1 MKVFIGSDH
10 GGLDIKNKI
19 ISLLN
24 EQDIT
29 TIDVGPQSTESV
41 DYPDFVDGVCTAVTS
56 GEAKYGVLVCTT
68 GIGMSIAAN
77 RYFGIRAALCTNA
90 KLAVLA
96 RTHNNANVLVV
107 PGELERPVLAEI
119 IEAWNVNCFE
129 TGSRHERRIHKI
141 DQLAE
146 RARAY
151 DPIALKNTDSEIYE
165 VVKKEA
171 KRQRENIEL
180 IASEN
185 YASRAIQEASGSVL
199 TNKYAEGYPGKRWYH
214 GCEFVDQAEQLAI
227 DRAKELFGAEHV
239 NVQPHSG
246 STANQ
251 AVYFAALEPGDT
263 ILAMDLAHGGHLTHG
278 MKLNFSGRFF
288 NAVHY
293 GVDKTTEQL
302 DYDAIAALAEEH
314 QPKMLVCGASAYSRI
329 IDFKRLR
336 EIAGS
341 VGALLF
347 ADIAHIAG
355 LVAAGCHP
363 SPFPHCDFVTTTT
376 HKTLRGPRGGM
387 IMCKER
393 FGKDIDKQ
401 VFPGVQ
407 GGPLMHT
414 IAAKAVCYFEALQP
428 DFKDY
433 CEQVVKNA
441 RVLAAGVEQ
450 QGLRICSGGTDNHV
464 MLVDLTPLGVTGK
477 EAAEALDHAGITV
490 NKNAIPFDE
499 KSPFVT
505 SGIRLGTPAMTTRGL
520 KEPQM
525 EQIANWIGQILKAPA
540 DEKLQKKVRQE
551 VIGLTRHYP
560 VP

>member
-1 MKVFIGSDH
+1 M
-10 GGLDIKNKI
+10 
-19 ISLLN
+19 
-24 EQDIT
+24 
-29 TIDVGPQSTESV
+29 
-41 DYPDFVDGVCTAVTS
+41 
-56 GEAKYGVLVCTT
+56 
-68 GIGMSIAAN
+68 
-77 RYFGIRAALCTNA
+77 
-90 KLAVLA
+90 A
-96 RTHNNANVLVV
+96 RSHNNANVLVL
-107 PGELERPVLAEI
+107 PGEMAPPMLAEI
-119 IEAWNVNCFE
+119 LSAWMSHSFE
-129 TGSRHERRIHKI
+129 GTGSRHARRLQKI
-141 DQLAE
+141 DGLAE
-146 RARAY
+146 KAF
-151 DPIALKNTDSEIYE
+151 DPIALRETDPEMYQ

-171 KRQRENIEL
+171 RRQLENIEL

-185 YASRAIQEASGSVL
+185 YTSRAVQECSGSVL
-199 TNKYAEGYPGKRWYH
+199 TNKYAEGYPGKRWYN
-214 GCEFVDQAEQLAI
+214 GCEYVDQAEQLAI
-227 DRAKELFGAEHV
+227 DRAKQLFGAEHV

-251 AVYFAALEPGDT
+251 AVYFSVLEPGDT

-293 GVDKTTEQL
+293 GVSKETELL
-302 DYDAIAALAEEH
+302 DYDEIAELAKTH

-336 EIAGS
+336 EIADS

-387 IMCKER
+387 IMCKSEYA
-393 FGKDIDKQ
+393 KEIDKQ

-414 IAAKAVCYFEALQP
+414 IAGKAVCYYEALQP
-428 DFKDY
+428 SFKEY
-433 CEQVVKNA
+433 CEQVVRNA
-441 RVLAAGVEQ
+441 RTLASGLAEE
-450 QGLRICSGGTDNHV
+450 GLRICSGGTDNHV

-477 EAAEALDHAGITV
+477 DAATALDRAGITV
-490 NKNAIPFDE
+490 NKNGIPFDKE
-499 KSPFVT
+499 SPFVT
-505 SGIRLGTPAMTTRGL
+505 SGIRLGSPAMTTRGM

-525 EQIANWIGQILKAPA
+525 EQIAKWIGQILRSPE
-540 DEKLQKKVRQE
+540 DLELQKAIRQD
-551 VIGLTRHYP
+551 VIQLTRNYP

>member
-1 MKVFIGSDH
+1 MKVILGSDH
-10 GGLDIKNKI
+10 GGFDVKHQIVQ
-19 ISLLN
+19 LLE
-24 EQDIT
+24 EQGHHT
-29 TIDVGPQSTESV
+29 QDVGADGSVSV
-41 DYPDFVDGVCTAVTS
+41 DYPDYVDAVCSSVSTDDVDF
-56 GEAKYGVLVCTT
+56 GVLVCTT

-77 RYFGIRAALCTNA
+77 RYPGIRAALCTSA
-90 KLAVLA
+90 HLASLA
-96 RTHNNANVLVV
+96 RSHNNANVLVLS
-107 PGELERPVLAEI
+107 GETAPPVLAEI
-119 IEAWNVNCFE
+119 LAAWMSHSFE
-129 TGSRHERRIHKI
+129 GPGSRHERRLHKI
-141 DQLAE
+141 DGLTEKAF
-146 RARAY
+146 
-151 DPIALKNTDSEIYE
+151 DPIALRESDPDMYQI
-165 VVKKEA
+165 VKKEA
-171 KRQRENIEL
+171 RRQLENIEL

-185 YASRAIQEASGSVL
+185 YTSRAVQECSGSVL
-199 TNKYAEGYPGKRWYH
+199 TNKYAEGYPGKRWYN

-227 DRAKELFGAEHV
+227 DRAKEIFGAEHV

-251 AVYFAALEPGDT
+251 AVYFSVLEPGDT
-263 ILAMDLAHGGHLTHG
+263 LLAMDLAHGGHLTHG

-293 GVDKTTEQL
+293 GVSEQTELL
-302 DYDAIAALAEEH
+302 DYDAIAELAKEH

-336 EIAGS
+336 EIADS
-341 VGALLF
+341 VGAMLF

-387 IMCKER
+387 IMCKEAYA
-393 FGKDIDKQ
+393 KEIDKQ

-414 IAAKAVCYFEALQP
+414 IAAKAVCYHEALQP
-428 DFKDY
+428 EFKEY
-433 CEQVVKNA
+433 CEQVVRNA
-441 RVLAAGVEQ
+441 RTLASGLTEA
-450 QGLRICSGGTDNHV
+450 GLRICSGGTDNHV
-464 MLVDLTPLGVTGK
+464 MLVDLSPLGVTGK
-477 EAAEALDHAGITV
+477 DAATLLDHAGITV
-490 NKNAIPFDE
+490 NKNGIPFDK

-505 SGIRLGTPAMTTRGL
+505 SGIRLGTPAMTTRGM

-525 EQIANWIGQILKAPA
+525 EQIAKWIAQILTSPE
-540 DEKLQKKVRQE
+540 DEALQKKIRQD
-551 VIGLTRHYP
+551 VISLTQNYP

>member
-1 MKVFIGSDH
+1 MNVILGSDH
-10 GGLDIKNKI
+10 GGYEVKELCIK
-19 ISLLN
+19 LLN
-24 EQDIT
+24 EMGIETQDA
-29 TIDVGPQSTESV
+29 GPTKPESV
-41 DYPDFVDGVCTAVTS
+41 DYPDFVDGVCSAVTRQD
-56 GEAKYGVLVCTT
+56 ARYGILICTT

-77 RYFGIRAALCTNA
+77 RYPNIRAALCANA
-90 KLAVLA
+90 KLATLA
-96 RTHNNANVLVV
+96 RTHNNANVLVL
-107 PGELERPVLAEI
+107 PGELDRPELAGI
-119 IEAWNVNCFE
+119 LEAWNDYAFE
-129 TGSRHERRIHKI
+129 EGSRHERRIKKI
-141 DQLAE
+141 DGLVEKAF
-146 RARAY
+146 
-151 DPIALKNTDSEIYE
+151 DPIALKQTDPDVYKI
-165 VVKKEA
+165 VKDEA
-171 KRQRENIEL
+171 RRQRQNIEL

-185 YASRAIQEASGSVL
+185 YASRAVQECSGSVL

-214 GCEFVDQAEQLAI
+214 GCEFVDKVEQLAI
-227 DRAKELFGAEHV
+227 DRAKEIFGAEHA

-293 GVDKTTEQL
+293 GVDPETEKL
-302 DYDAIAALAEEH
+302 DYDNIAALAKEH
-314 QPKMLVCGASAYSRI
+314 QPRMIVCGASAYSRI

-336 EIAGS
+336 EVADE

-387 IMCKER
+387 ILCKEKYA
-393 FGKDIDKQ
+393 KDIDKQ

-414 IAAKAVCYFEALQP
+414 IAAKAVCYHEALQP
-428 DFKDY
+428 SFKVY
-433 CEQVVKNA
+433 AEQVVRNA
-441 RVLAAGVEQ
+441 QTLASSLEA

-464 MLVDLTPLGVTGK
+464 MLVDLTPLGITGK
-477 EAAEALDHAGITV
+477 DAAHALDQASITV
-490 NKNAIPFDE
+490 NKNGIPFDKE
-499 KSPFVT
+499 SPFVT
-505 SGIRLGTPAMTTRGL
+505 SGIRLGTAAMTTRGM
-520 KEPQM
+520 KEKDM
-525 EQIANWIGQILKAPA
+525 EQIADWIGQILKAPK
-540 DEKLQKKVRQE
+540 DEALQAKIRE
-551 VIGLTRHYP
+551 DVINLTANYP

>member
-1 MKVFIGSDH
+1 MKVILGSDH
-10 GGLDIKNKI
+10 GGFDVKDQI
-19 ISLLN
+19 INLLN
-24 EQDIT
+24 EEDVDT
-29 TIDVGPQSTESV
+29 VDVGADDSTSV
-41 DYPDFVDGVCTAVTS
+41 DYPDYVDGVCRSVTD
-56 GEAKYGVLVCTT
+56 GDADFGVLVCTT

-77 RYFGIRAALCTNA
+77 RYPGIRAALCTNPH
-90 KLAVLA
+90 LASLA
-96 RTHNNANVLVV
+96 RSHNNANVLVLS
-107 PGELERPVLAEI
+107 GETEPLVLASI
-119 IEAWNVNCFE
+119 LEAWMSHSFE
-129 TGSRHERRIHKI
+129 GTGSRHERRIHKI
-141 DQLAE
+141 DELAE
-146 RARAY
+146 KAF
-151 DPIALKNTDSEIYE
+151 DPIALRDADPEIYA
-165 VVKKEA
+165 VVKKEG
-171 KRQRENIEL
+171 KRQLENIEL

-185 YASRAIQEASGSVL
+185 YTSRAIRECNGSLL
-199 TNKYAEGYPGKRWYH
+199 TNKYAEGYPGKRWYN
-214 GCEFVDQAEQLAI
+214 GCEYVDQAEQLAI

-263 ILAMDLAHGGHLTHG
+263 ILAMDLSHGGHLTHG

-293 GVDKTTEQL
+293 GVDKETELL
-302 DYDAIAALAEEH
+302 DYDVIEKLAKEH

-336 EIAGS
+336 VIADG

-347 ADIAHIAG
+347 ADMAHIAG

-363 SPFPHCDFVTTTT
+363 SPVPHCDFVTTTT

-387 IMCKER
+387 ILCKE
-393 FGKDIDKQ
+393 KYAKAIDKQ

-414 IAAKAVCYFEALQP
+414 IAAKAVCYYEALQP
-428 DFKDY
+428 EFKEY
-433 CEQVVKNA
+433 SEQVVRNA
-441 RVLAAGVEQ
+441 HILASGLAE

-464 MLVDLTPLGVTGK
+464 MLVDLSPLGVTGK
-477 EAAEALDHAGITV
+477 VAATALDKAGITV
-490 NKNAIPFDE
+490 NKNGIPFDKE
-499 KSPFVT
+499 SPFVT
-505 SGIRLGTPAMTTRGL
+505 SGIRLGTPAMTTRGM

-525 EQIANWIGQILKAPA
+525 EQIAKWMGQILKAPE
-540 DEKLQKKVRQE
+540 DTNLLKKIRSE
-551 VIGLTRHYP
+551 VVELTKYYP

>member
-1 MKVFIGSDH
+1 MKIILGSDH
-10 GGLDIKNKI
+10 GGFDIKDQI
-19 ISLLN
+19 IHLLN
-24 EQDIT
+24 EQGHVTLDMGADGT
-29 TIDVGPQSTESV
+29 GSV
-41 DYPDFVDGVCTAVTS
+41 DYPDYVDGVCKSVLANDADF
-56 GEAKYGVLVCTT
+56 GILVCTT

-77 RYFGIRAALCTNA
+77 RYPGIRAALCTSA
-90 KLAVLA
+90 HLASLA
-96 RTHNNANVLVV
+96 RSHNNANVLVL
-107 PGELERPVLAEI
+107 PGEMEAPVLAAI
-119 IEAWNVNCFE
+119 LEAWLAHDFDGV
-129 TGSRHERRIHKI
+129 GGRHERRLNKI
-141 DQLAE
+141 DDLVEKAF
-146 RARAY
+146 
-151 DPIALKNTDSEIYE
+151 DPIALKHTDPEIYKI
-165 VVKKEA
+165 VKKEG
-171 KRQRENIEL
+171 KRQLENIEL

-185 YASRAIQEASGSVL
+185 YTSRAVQECNGSVL

-227 DRAKELFGAEHV
+227 DRAIALFGAEHV

-251 AVYFAALEPGDT
+251 AVYFAALELGDT
-263 ILAMDLAHGGHLTHG
+263 ILAMDLSHGGHLTHG

-293 GVDKTTEQL
+293 GVDQETELL
-302 DYDAIAALAEEH
+302 DYDVIADLTKKH
-314 QPKMLVCGASAYSRI
+314 QPRMLVCGASAYSRI

-336 EIAGS
+336 EIADS

-363 SPFPHCDFVTTTT
+363 SPIPHCDFVTTTT

-387 IMCKER
+387 IMCKEQYA
-393 FGKDIDKQ
+393 KDIDKQ

-414 IAAKAVCYFEALQP
+414 IAGKAVCYHEALQP
-428 DFKDY
+428 EFKTY
-433 CEQVVKNA
+433 CEQVVRNA
-441 RVLAAGVEQ
+441 RTLASGMVD

-464 MLVDLTPLGVTGK
+464 MLVDLSPVGVTGK
-477 EAAEALDHAGITV
+477 DAAAALDQAGITV
-490 NKNAIPFDE
+490 NKNAIPFDKE
-499 KSPFVT
+499 SPFVT
-505 SGIRLGTPAMTTRGL
+505 SGIRLGTPAMTTRGM

-525 EQIANWIGQILKAPA
+525 EQIAKWMGQILKAPQ
-540 DEKLQKKVRQE
+540 DLDLQKKLRQE
-551 VIGLTRHYP
+551 VIALTKHYP

>member
-1 MKVFIGSDH
+1 MKVILGSDH
-10 GGLDIKNKI
+10 GGFDVKNQI
-19 ISLLN
+19 EQLLN
-24 EQDIT
+24 EQQIT
-29 TIDVGPQSTESV
+29 TQDVGADGSVSV
-41 DYPDFVDGVCTAVTS
+41 DYPDYVDAVCSSVTAGDS
-56 GEAKYGVLVCTT
+56 DFGVLVCTT

-77 RYFGIRAALCTNA
+77 RYPGIRAALCGNA
-90 KLAVLA
+90 QLATMA
-96 RTHNNANVLVV
+96 RSHNNANVLVL
-107 PGELERPVLAEI
+107 PGEMEPPVLAAI
-119 IEAWNVNCFE
+119 LEAWLKHDFE
-129 TGSRHERRIHKI
+129 GAGSRHERRIHKI
-141 DQLAE
+141 DDLAE
-146 RARAY
+146 KAF
-151 DPIALKNTDSEIYE
+151 DPIALKETDPEIYQ

-171 KRQRENIEL
+171 KRQLENIEL

-185 YASRAIQEASGSVL
+185 YTSRAVQECSGSVL

-227 DRAKELFGAEHV
+227 DRAKEIFGAEHA

-263 ILAMDLAHGGHLTHG
+263 ILAMDLSHGGHLTHG

-293 GVDKTTEQL
+293 GVSKESERL
-302 DYDAIAALAEEH
+302 DYDVIAELAKEH

-336 EIAGS
+336 EIADS

-387 IMCKER
+387 IMCKEQ
-393 FGKDIDKQ
+393 FAKDIDKQ

-414 IAAKAVCYFEALQP
+414 IAAKAVCYYEALQP
-428 DFKDY
+428 AFKEY
-433 CEQVVKNA
+433 CEQVVCNA
-441 RVLAAGVEQ
+441 RTLADGLVEE
-450 QGLRICSGGTDNHV
+450 GLRICSGGTDNHV
-464 MLVDLTPLGVTGK
+464 MLVDLSPLGVTGK
-477 EAAEALDHAGITV
+477 DAASALDRAGITV
-490 NKNAIPFDE
+490 NKNGIPFDKE
-499 KSPFVT
+499 SPFVT
-505 SGIRLGTPAMTTRGL
+505 SGIRLGTPAMTTRGM

-525 EQIANWIGQILKAPA
+525 EQIAKWIGQILKAPA
-540 DEKLQKKVRQE
+540 DEELQKKIREDV
-551 VIGLTRHYP
+551 VALTQNYP

>member
-1 MKVFIGSDH
+1 MKVALGSDH
-10 GGLDIKNKI
+10 GGLEVRKQI
-19 ISLLN
+19 IQLLT
-24 EQDIT
+24 ESGIECD
-29 TIDVGPQSTESV
+29 DSGPADKSSV
-41 DYPDFVDGVCTAVTS
+41 DYPDYVESVCESVLQGGVDF
-56 GEAKYGVLVCTT
+56 GVLVCTT

-77 RYFGIRAALCTNA
+77 RFSGIRAALCTNA
-90 KLAVLA
+90 RLATLA
-96 RTHNNANVLVV
+96 RTHNNANVLVL
-107 PGELERPVLAEI
+107 PGELEPPVLGAI
-119 IEAWNVNCFE
+119 VDAWLKSDFE
-129 TGSRHERRIHKI
+129 PGTRHERRNKKI
-141 DQLAE
+141 DHLAVQIP
-146 RARAY
+146 Y
-151 DPIALKNTDSEIYE
+151 GSNLMDTDPELCGVIKR
-165 VVKKEA
+165 EA
-171 KRQRENIEL
+171 VRQRENIEL

-185 YASRAIQEASGSVL
+185 YTSRAVQACSGSVL

-227 DRAKELFGAEHV
+227 DRAKELFGAEHA

-251 AVYFAALEPGDT
+251 AVYFSVLEPGDT
-263 ILAMDLAHGGHLTHG
+263 LLAMDLAHGGHLTHG

-293 GVDKTTEQL
+293 GVDQESECL
-302 DYDAIAALAEEH
+302 NYDEIARLAEEH
-314 QPKMLVCGASAYSRI
+314 RPRMLVCGASAYSRI
-329 IDFKRLR
+329 IDFNRLR
-336 EIAGS
+336 EIADA

-363 SPFPHCDFVTTTT
+363 SPFPACDFVTTTT

-387 IMCKER
+387 VMCKEK
-393 FGKDIDKQ
+393 FAKEIDKQ

-414 IAAKAVCYFEALQP
+414 IAGKAVCYHEALQP
-428 DFKDY
+428 SFKDY

-441 RVLAAGVEQ
+441 QVLAGELRD

-464 MLVDLTPLGVTGK
+464 MLVDLTSVDVTGK
-477 EAAEALDHAGITV
+477 DAASALDAAGITV

-505 SGIRLGTPAMTTRGL
+505 SGIRLGTPAMTTRGM
-520 KEPQM
+520 KEAEM
-525 EQIANWIGQILKAPA
+525 KQIAEWIAAVVKDYENADLLK
-540 DEKLQKKVRQE
+540 K
-551 VIGLTRHYP
+551 TRSQVVEFTRPFP

>member
-1 MKVFIGSDH
+1 MNVILGSDH
-10 GGLDIKNKI
+10 GGFEVKDQI
-19 ISLLN
+19 IHLLN
-24 EQDIT
+24 EQQVQTQDCGA
-29 TIDVGPQSTESV
+29 DGSGSV
-41 DYPDFVDGVCTAVTS
+41 DYPDYVDAVCQAVLS
-56 GEAKYGVLVCTT
+56 GDADFGVLVCTT

-77 RYFGIRAALCTNA
+77 RYPGIRAALCTNPH
-90 KLAVLA
+90 LATMA
-96 RTHNNANVLVV
+96 RSHNKANVLVL
-107 PGELERPVLAEI
+107 PGEMAPPVLASI
-119 IEAWNVNCFE
+119 LEAWMTHSFE
-129 TGSRHERRIHKI
+129 GSGSRHERRIQKI
-141 DQLAE
+141 DALAE
-146 RARAY
+146 KAF
-151 DPIALKNTDSEIYE
+151 DPIALKHTDPEIYQ
-165 VVKKEA
+165 VVKKEGR
-171 KRQRENIEL
+171 RQLENIEL

-185 YASRAIQEASGSVL
+185 YTSRAVQECSGSVL

-227 DRAKELFGAEHV
+227 DRAKALFGAEHV

-251 AVYFAALEPGDT
+251 AVYFAALEPGAT

-293 GVDKTTEQL
+293 GVDRETERL
-302 DYDAIAALAEEH
+302 DYEVIAELAKQH
-314 QPKMLVCGASAYSRI
+314 QPQMLVCGASAYSRI

-336 EIAGS
+336 EIADS

-387 IMCKER
+387 IMCREKYA
-393 FGKDIDKQ
+393 KDIDKQ

-414 IAAKAVCYFEALQP
+414 IAAKAVCYHEALQP
-428 DFKDY
+428 EFKAY
-433 CEQVVKNA
+433 SEQVVRNA
-441 RVLAAGVEQ
+441 GTLAAGMVAE
-450 QGLRICSGGTDNHV
+450 GLRICSGGTDNHV
-464 MLVDLTPLGVTGK
+464 MLVDLTAIGVSGK
-477 EAAEALDHAGITV
+477 DAAEALDHAGITV
-490 NKNAIPFDE
+490 NKNAIPFDQA
-499 KSPFVT
+499 SPFVT
-505 SGIRLGTPAMTTRGL
+505 SGIRLGTPAMTTRGM

-525 EQIANWIGQILKAPA
+525 EQIAKWIGKILRSPK
-540 DEKLQKKVRQE
+540 DEALQKAVRQE
-551 VIGLTRHYP
+551 VIALTKHYP

>member
-1 MKVFIGSDH
+1 MKVYLGSDH
-10 GGLDIKNKI
+10 GGLDTKNQI

-24 EQDIT
+24 EQDIST
-29 TIDVGPQSTESV
+29 VDIGPAGSESV
-41 DYPDFVDGVCTAVTS
+41 DYPDYVEGVCTAVTS
-56 GEAKYGVLVCTT
+56 GEADYGILVCTT

-77 RYFGIRAALCTNA
+77 RYPGIRAALCTNA

-96 RTHNNANVLVV
+96 RTHNNANVLVL
-107 PGELERPVLAEI
+107 PGELEPPVLADI
-119 IEAWNVNCFE
+119 IEAWNVNSFE
-129 TGSRHERRIHKI
+129 TGTRHERRIRKI

-146 RARAY
+146 KAY
-151 DPIALKNTDSEIYE
+151 DPLAVKHTDPGIYE
-165 VVKKEA
+165 VIKKEA
-171 KRQRENIEL
+171 RRQRENIEL

-185 YASRAIQEASGSVL
+185 YASRAIQECSGSVL

-251 AVYFAALEPGDT
+251 AVYFAALEVGDT

-293 GVDKTTEQL
+293 GVDATTEQL
-302 DYDAIAALAEEH
+302 DYEAIAALAEEH

-336 EIAGS
+336 EIADS

-393 FGKDIDKQ
+393 FAKDIDKQ

-414 IAAKAVCYFEALQP
+414 IAAKAVCYYEALQP
-428 DFKDY
+428 SFKDY

-441 RVLAAGVEQ
+441 RVLAAGMEE

-464 MLVDLTPLGVTGK
+464 MLVDLTPLGISGK
-477 EAAEALDHAGITV
+477 DAAEALDHAGITV
-490 NKNAIPFDE
+490 NKNAIPFDT

-505 SGIRLGTPAMTTRGL
+505 SGIRLGTPAMTTRGM

-525 EQIANWIGQILKAPA
+525 EQIATWMGQILKAPA
-540 DEKLQKKVRQE
+540 DQDLQKKIRQD
-551 VIGLTRHYP
+551 VIKLTADYP

>member
-1 MKVFIGSDH
+1 MNVYLGSDH
-10 GGLDIKNKI
+10 GGLDIKNQI

-24 EQDIT
+24 EQEIST
-29 TIDVGPQSTESV
+29 VDVGPAGSESV
-41 DYPDFVDGVCTAVTS
+41 DYPDYVDDVCTAVTS
-56 GEAKYGVLVCTT
+56 GEADYGILVCTT

-77 RYFGIRAALCTNA
+77 RYPGIRAALCTNA
-90 KLAVLA
+90 KLAVLS
-96 RTHNNANVLVV
+96 RTHNNANVLVL
-107 PGELERPVLAEI
+107 PGELESPVLFEI
-119 IEAWNVNCFE
+119 MEAWNANSFE
-129 TGSRHERRIHKI
+129 TGTRHERRIHKI
-141 DQLAE
+141 DLLAE
-146 RARAY
+146 KAF
-151 DPIALKNTDSEIYE
+151 DPLAIKNTDSEIYD
-165 VVKKEA
+165 VIKKEA
-171 KRQRENIEL
+171 RRQRENIEL

-185 YASRAIQEASGSVL
+185 YASRAIQECSGSVL

-251 AVYFAALEPGDT
+251 AVYFAALEVGDT

-293 GVDKTTEQL
+293 GVDATTEQL
-302 DYDAIAALAEEH
+302 DYEAIAALAEEH

-329 IDFKRLR
+329 IDFKRLS
-336 EIAGS
+336 EIADS

-393 FGKDIDKQ
+393 FAKDIDKQ

-414 IAAKAVCYFEALQP
+414 IAAKAICYSEALQP
-428 DFKDY
+428 SFKEY

-441 RVLAAGVEQ
+441 RVLAAGMEE

-464 MLVDLTPLGVTGK
+464 MLVDLTPLGITGK
-477 EAAEALDHAGITV
+477 VAAEALDQAGITV
-490 NKNAIPFDE
+490 NKNAIPFDTT
-499 KSPFVT
+499 SPFVT
-505 SGIRLGTPAMTTRGL
+505 SGIRLGTPAMTTRGM
-520 KEPQM
+520 KELQM
-525 EQIANWIGQILKAPA
+525 AQIAAWMGQILKAPA
-540 DEKLQKKVRQE
+540 DEDLQKQIRQE
-551 VIGLTRHYP
+551 VIELTADYP

>member
-1 MKVFIGSDH
+1 MKVYLGSDH
-10 GGLDIKNKI
+10 GGLDIKNQI
-19 ISLLN
+19 ISLVN
-24 EQDIT
+24 EQDIDT
-29 TIDVGPQSTESV
+29 VDTGPENAESV
-41 DYPDFVDGVCTAVTS
+41 DYPDFVDGVCSAVTS
-56 GEAKYGVLVCTT
+56 GEADYGVLVCTT

-77 RYFGIRAALCTNA
+77 RYPGIRAALCTNA

-96 RTHNNANVLVV
+96 RTHNNANVLVL

-119 IEAWNVNCFE
+119 IEAWNANTFE
-129 TGSRHERRIHKI
+129 SGTRHERRIQKI
-141 DQLAE
+141 DRLAE
-146 RARAY
+146 KAFDPLAVKSTDPAIY
-151 DPIALKNTDSEIYE
+151 DII
-165 VVKKEA
+165 KKEA
-171 KRQRENIEL
+171 RRQRENIEL

-185 YASRAIQEASGSVL
+185 YASRAIQQCNGSVL

-214 GCEFVDQAEQLAI
+214 GCEFVDQAEQAAI

-251 AVYFAALEPGDT
+251 AVYFAALEVDDT
-263 ILAMDLAHGGHLTHG
+263 ILAMDLSHGGHLTHG

-293 GVDKTTEQL
+293 GVDATTEQL
-302 DYDAIAALAEEH
+302 DYEAIAALAEEH

-336 EIAGS
+336 EIADS
-341 VGALLF
+341 VGAYLF

-363 SPFPHCDFVTTTT
+363 SPFPHCDFVTSTT

-393 FGKDIDKQ
+393 FAKDIDKQ

-414 IAAKAVCYFEALQP
+414 IAAKAVCYHEALQP
-428 DFKDY
+428 EFKDY

-441 RVLAAGVEQ
+441 RVLAAGMEE

-464 MLVDLTPLGVTGK
+464 MLVDLTPAGITGK
-477 EAAEALDHAGITV
+477 DAAEVLDHAGITV
-490 NKNAIPFDE
+490 NKNAIPFDT

-505 SGIRLGTPAMTTRGL
+505 SGIRLGTPAMTTRGM

-525 EQIANWIGQILKAPA
+525 EQIAAWMGQILKAPA
-540 DEKLQKKVRQE
+540 DEDLQKKIRRE
-551 VIGLTRHYP
+551 VIALTAGYP

>member
-1 MKVFIGSDH
+1 MKVILGSDH
-10 GGLDIKNKI
+10 GGYEVKQLSIR
-19 ISLLN
+19 LLQ
-24 EQDIT
+24 EMGIETVDA
-29 TIDVGPQSTESV
+29 GPVQPESV
-41 DYPDFVDGVCTAVTS
+41 DYPDFVDAVCGAVTR
-56 GEAKYGVLVCTT
+56 GEATYGILICTT

-77 RYFGIRAALCTNA
+77 RYAHIRAALCSNA
-90 KLAVLA
+90 KLATLA
-96 RTHNNANVLVV
+96 RTHNNANVLVM
-107 PGELERPVLAEI
+107 PGELDKPRLAGI
-119 IEAWNVNCFE
+119 LEAWNDYAFE
-129 TGSRHERRIHKI
+129 EGSRHERRLKKI
-141 DQLAE
+141 DILVE
-146 RARAY
+146 KGF
-151 DPIALKNTDSEIYE
+151 DPISLRETDPDIYQIVE
-165 VVKKEA
+165 QEA
-171 KRQRENIEL
+171 GRQRHNVEL

-185 YASRAIQEASGSVL
+185 YASRAIQECNGSVL

-214 GCEFVDQAEQLAI
+214 GCEFVDKAEQLAI
-227 DRAKELFGAEHV
+227 DRAKEIFGAEHA

-251 AVYFAALEPGDT
+251 AVYFASLQPGDT

-293 GVDKTTEQL
+293 GVDPETERL
-302 DYDAIAALAEEH
+302 NYDNIAELAKEH
-314 QPKMLVCGASAYSRI
+314 QPKMIVCGASAYSRI

-336 EIAGS
+336 EIADS
-341 VGALLF
+341 VNALLF

-387 IMCKER
+387 IMCKEEWA
-393 FGKDIDKQ
+393 KEVDKQ

-414 IAAKAVCYFEALQP
+414 IAAKAVCYYEALQP
-428 DFKDY
+428 AFKDY
-433 CEQVVKNA
+433 AEQVVANA
-441 RVLAAGVEQ
+441 QVLAASVEA

-464 MLVDLTPLGVTGK
+464 MLVDLSPIGVTGK
-477 EAAEALDHAGITV
+477 DAAEALDQAGITV
-490 NKNAIPFDE
+490 NKNAIPFDT

-505 SGIRLGTPAMTTRGL
+505 SGIRLGTAAMTTRGM
-520 KEPQM
+520 KEQDM
-525 EQIANWIGQILKAPA
+525 EQIPEWIGRVLKDP
-540 DEKLQKKVRQE
+540 DNGDVLKQVREE
-551 VIGLTRHYP
+551 VITLTANYP